1 MEAIANYEFAA
12 KAGVSNRQLCS
23 WLQEYRA
30 DLDRLG
36 QKIKA
41 KTINYLAC
49 LYLCDKQ
56 IIDVREIYPEATKE
70 EVADAYS
77 LINQKLSI

>member
-1 MEAIANYEFAA
+1 MEAIANYVFAK
-12 KAGVSNRQLCS
+12 KAGVSDRQLCS
-23 WLQEYRA
+23 WLQEYRS
-30 DLDRLG
+30 DLDKLG

-56 IIDVREIYPEATKE
+56 IIDVKEIYPEASKE
-70 EVADAYS
+70 EVNDAYL
-77 LINQKLSI
+77 LIKQKLLI